1 MRWRGPRR
9 VIAGGS
15 RGAPSLHNSSRVLPI
30 GNQTAGLCCY
40 ARSGVLT
47 MNPRSLEELL
57 RDDAYLPPRRSA
69 DVAAETV
76 AFAAGELAEID
87 LWARRNK
94 IKNRTEAI
102 RQLVGS

>member
-1 MRWRGPRR
+1 MD
-9 VIAGGS
+9 
-15 RGAPSLHNSSRVLPI
+15 L
-30 GNQTAGLCCY
+30 
-40 ARSGVLT
+40 
-47 MNPRSLEELL
+47 RSLEDLL

-69 DVAAETV
+69 DVAPETV

-102 RQLVGS
+102 RRLVGKGLQALPFSGPDASLV